1 MLLDTLRALVYE
13 ILKKKNGKRKK
24 VINFFDGF
32 FMFFMKVMSKLF

>member
-1 MLLDTLRALVYE
+1 MKYFF
-13 ILKKKNGKRKK
+13 KKNYGKRKK